1 MGTPRLIRTGA
12 AFPVAVVDPDTR
24 QVLAGAALPVVN
36 FGSPVQTIQF
46 DTTFGGP
53 PAHSEGLVYWDS
65 NAGTLAVMTDVE
77 NVIFQVG
84 EENQVKVFNDTAAII
99 ENGKPVYI
107 TGVNGGG
114 FPTVALAQGNTFVT
128 SLIVGLATENI
139 AINGIGR
146 VTSFGKV
153 RDFDTSSLV
162 TGAVFLSGTVA
173 GDLTSAEPIP
183 PSTVVRVGQVLISD
197 VSIGQVFV
205 DIQGAQ
211 NPPQTIT
218 FNIPLRG
225 VTANVINLTGTLQT
239 VSVGETGDSATDF
252 AVSNN
257 HIALLVNTITGSGN
271 ITITG
276 TSIDEVNAIPA
287 TDDTEVLTVDTSTNQ
302 YYQTT
307 KKWWEVTNIDI
318 PAGISAINYDV
329 VVVGYT
335 DINNQNFELLAYR
348 LDMLAQGINPDIRF
362 RIIKIQDD
370 GNGKMS
376 LVDVEDIGVDAN
388 AAGNQIID
396 SLRTSGDDR
405 SYNPAVGTIWN
416 DAENF
421 VFKQGDFSTFFVAN
435 ENMFNSGDSD
445 EGMIIRFEGS
455 PSGGITNVD
464 FAVLQLRYR
473 PT

>member
-1 MGTPRLIRTGA
+1 MTRQVQGGA
-12 AFPVAVVDPDTR
+12 AIPVAVIDPTTR

-46 DTTFGGP
+46 DTTFAGP
-53 PAHSEGLVYWDS
+53 TSHSEGLVYW
-65 NAGTLAVMTDVE
+65 NNVAGTLDVMTDVAD
-77 NVIFQVG
+77 VVFQVG
-84 EENQVKVFNDTAAII
+84 EETQVKVFNDTAAII

-128 SLIVGLATENI
+128 SLVVGLATADI
-139 AINGIGR
+139 AINEIGR
-146 VTSFGKV
+146 VTAFGRV
-153 RDFDTSSLV
+153 RDFDTSGLS
-162 TGAVFLSGTVA
+162 TGVVFLS
-173 GDLTSAEPIP
+173 
-183 PSTVVRVGQVLISD
+183 STVDGELTNDEPVPPATAVRIGQVLVSD

-205 DIQGAQ
+205 DITGAQ
-211 NPPQTIT
+211 NPPQTIA
-218 FNIPLRG
+218 FSMPLRG
-225 VTANVINLTGTLQT
+225 VTGSQVNLTGELRT
-239 VSVGETGDSATDF
+239 VSAGETGDFATDF

-257 HIALLVNTITGSGN
+257 HVAILVNTITGTGD

-276 TSIDEVNAIPA
+276 TSISESSAVPAIA
-287 TDDTEVLTVDTSTNQ
+287 DTEVLTVDASTNQ
-302 YYQTT
+302 YYQTS

-348 LDMLAQGINPDIRF
+348 LDMVAQGVSPDIRF
-362 RIIKIQDD
+362 RIIKVQDD
-370 GNGKMS
+370 GNSKMS
-376 LVDVEDIGVDAN
+376 LVDVEDIGVDSG
-388 AAGNQIID
+388 AGGDQIID
-396 SLRTSGDDR
+396 GLRTGGDDR
-405 SYNPAVGTIWN
+405 SYDPAVGAIWS

-421 VFKQGDFSTFFVAN
+421 VFKQGDFSTFFDADENIFDSGSAN
-435 ENMFNSGDSD
+435 

-473 PT
+473 PK